1 DSTFRSARFLAGKIR
16 YQREPYCGSREEF
29 PVATVYGDV
38 NELELR
44 KHSPPRRGGVDATLI
59 KCCEASFV
67 GADGVVSSAKCS
79 GLRVFADLTTLLLRA
94 RLRGFPAS
102 LTAQLLLR
110 LRPVGLALRAL
121 LCEERNYA
129 RFNSFTA
136 P

>member
-94 RLRGFPAS
+94 RLRGIRWLRSFFDRAAS
-102 LTAQLLLR
+102 LEASPCLARASRPPLR
-110 LRPVGLALRAL
+110 GEE
-121 LCEERNYA
+121 LCSIQ
-129 RFNSFTA
+129 F
-136 P
+136 